1 MHEISIYLIS
11 LTARLKSWWYYCYRG
26 LESVS
31 PSHACLDDKGQKQ
44 LKITEL
50 HLLCR
55 SWSIPAWSGSW
66 FWKVTRNEWQRQ
78 PHLEGPG
85 GRGFQRWHALW
96 LLLNI
101 TNWNVSNFFNKHC
114 LKGLVLFKRVLSYI
128 SDQTLETIATTNNP
142 SLPCER

>member
-50 HLLCR
+50 HLLC
-55 SWSIPAWSGSW
+55 P
-66 FWKVTRNEWQRQ
+66 
-78 PHLEGPG
+78 
-85 GRGFQRWHALW
+85 
-96 LLLNI
+96 
-101 TNWNVSNFFNKHC
+101 
-114 LKGLVLFKRVLSYI
+114 
-128 SDQTLETIATTNNP
+128 SDQ
-142 SLPCER
+142 SLPEVGVGFGKLQEMNDKDSPIWKALGEGDFNADMHFDYC